1 MNSFHDE
8 RVLLITDEH
17 WIKYVLPCT
26 VYCFLLSISLLLFF
40 LSLSGVFPPFESLSL
55 IIFLAAFLLFSF
67 AHHWFFLWLL
77 SEAADSIIITNCR
90 SIHFHTHL
98 FFYSDMRENS
108 FDKMRTV
115 EAVKHGFLQNVLN
128 YGTLRFQGGDDIS
141 LVPHPQSVARA
152 IEQAM
157 GRR

>member
-1 MNSFHDE
+1 MMNGFYSSPMSIGLNMYSRAQSIVFCCLLAFSSSF
-8 RVLLITDEH
+8 
-17 WIKYVLPCT
+17 
-26 VYCFLLSISLLLFF
+26 
-40 LSLSGVFPPFESLSL
+40 SLSGVFPPFESLSL
-55 IIFLAAFLLFSF
+55 TIFLAAFLLFSF
-67 AHHWFFLWLL
+67 AHHWFFLRLL